1 MERSNRCRLLAVN
14 HHHPPHDARKSH
26 SVASSSWSSSSSSS
40 SSSRLLTLLTR
51 FIPAAATASF
61 MLLALAVRFAVMPF
75 PDRHGGAL
83 SFELLHQI
91 VAGLQPGELL
101 RGEDFKG
108 VAVDDLD
115 HQVRGA
121 ARWEDADVELHER
134 EAEAVDARLPA
145 REIRE
150 DEEASESGVGYARGW
165 GVRVCADELTGD
177 EAAGQ
182 TTAHLFRI
190 VRISRLGDVGAR
202 AVDERAMEDVE
213 VCFQRVHV
221 RCRGGIEI
229 VQR

>member
-1 MERSNRCRLLAVN
+1 M
-14 HHHPPHDARKSH
+14 
-26 SVASSSWSSSSSSS
+26 ASSSWSSSSSGS
-40 SSSRLLTLLTR
+40 SSSRLLTFLTR
-51 FIPAAATASF
+51 FIPAAATAPF
-61 MLLALAVRFAVMPF
+61 VRLAFTVPFAVMPF

-83 SFELLHQI
+83 PFELLHQI

-108 VAVDDLD
+108 VAVGDLD
-115 HQVRGA
+115 HQIGGA
-121 ARWEDADVELHER
+121 ARREDADVELHEC
-134 EAEAVDARLPA
+134 EAEAVDPRLPA

-150 DEEASESGVGYARGW
+150 DEEASESSVRYARGW
-165 GVRVCADELTGD
+165 RVRVRADELTGD

-213 VCFQRVHV
+213 VGFQRVHV
-221 RCRGGIEI
+221 GCRGGIEI